1 MYKKREVI
9 EVEAT
14 VVEVHGK
21 TLFDRVTD
29 YLTDKDW
36 GFHVIED
43 RKCLSFGLRLRDSS
57 VRVLVDAA
65 ENEEWSRVLVYC
77 TYPTYVPAPR
87 RLAVA
92 DAISRINYVNY
103 VGNLEMDMNDGELR
117 VRTILE
123 GDSLIGEPMI
133 DRAIRRGLDLADQYQ
148 AALLSIA
155 FGNALPADVLAMA
168 SRGEDATLQ

>member
-1 MYKKREVI
+1 MSKKREVI

-133 DRAIRRGLDLADQYQ
+133 DRAIRKSLDLADQYQ

>member
-1 MYKKREVI
+1 MSKKREVI

-103 VGNLEMDMNDGELR
+103 VGNLEMDMKDGELR
-117 VRTILE
+117 VRTIVE

-133 DRAIRRGLDLADQYQ
+133 DRVIRKSLDLADQYQ